1 MRFALDIFG
10 DGTKGGL
17 LSAGLAGSAARDPY
31 AYGAFPD
38 LMKQAGLER
47 GLIGSLGLEYGPE
60 AFGLPGWDSF
70 G

>member
-1 MRFALDIFG
+1 MRLAGIFDDALN
-10 DGTKGGL
+10 GGL
-17 LSAGLAGSAARDPY
+17 LGGGLAGSAAKNPY

-38 LMKQAGLER
+38 VMKQAGLER